1 MLKQVGLVGF
11 LVICL
16 TSCFLDLTGDGVNA
30 DIFVDAD
37 GGWTLSGRS
46 YWKTTWNRQN
56 PLMAKVSIR
65 NQTLGD
71 FQVSKKY
78 CSLVE
83 SIAKQDSNR
92 FTVFLFPPS
101 PALTDSEARC
111 TYEIYF
117 KETDRKVLLSLYIAL
132 L

>member
-1 MLKQVGLVGF
+1 

-16 TSCFLDLTGDGVNA
+16 TSCFFDLTDDGVNA
-30 DIFVDAD
+30 NIFVDAD

-46 YWKTTWNRQN
+46 YWKTTWNRKS
-56 PLMAKVSIR
+56 PLMAKVTIR

-78 CSLVE
+78 CSVE
-83 SIAKQDSNR
+83 QDIVKQDSNR
-92 FTVFLFPPS
+92 FTVFLFPPT
-101 PALTDSEARC
+101 PTLTAIEARC

-117 KETDRKVLLSLYIAL
+117 KETDQKVSLSFYIAFI
-132 L
+132 